1 MPAGDRPLLVL
12 GALGAGALLVLA
24 SRRQGAPA
32 AAAPAATPAP
42 APAATP
48 TPAAAAPAVRDLGA
62 SVLIPGGPYM
72 IRVMLPDGTYS
83 PAFGGTGGQY
93 MGLMDGLSLSR
104 ANLRAVE
111 AQVGGVWTPVWRA

>member
-1 MPAGDRPLLVL
+1 M
-12 GALGAGALLVLA
+12 
-24 SRRQGAPA
+24 
-32 AAAPAATPAP
+32 
-42 APAATP
+42 
-48 TPAAAAPAVRDLGA
+48 RDLGA